1 MDERKQLKH
10 NISLKERKLMDISG
24 IINVEKFNDTEVV
37 LETSMGMLT
46 IKGENMHMKKLNL
59 DNGELTIDGTIK
71 SYQYSE
77 LDVKQ
82 KGKGFLSK
90 LLK

>member
-1 MDERKQLKH
+1 MEDRKQLKH
-10 NISLKERKLMDISG
+10 SATLKERELMDISG
-24 IINVEKFNDTEVV
+24 VINVEKFNDTEVI

-46 IKGENMHMKKLNL
+46 IKGKNMHMKKLNL
-59 DNGELTIDGTIK
+59 DNGELTIDGMIK

-77 LDVKQ
+77 SDVKQ
-82 KGKGFLSK
+82 RGKGLLGK